1 MPCVWEMSSLVQ
13 NMNCAQGATIN
24 SANLWCAASMFD
36 MGSIAG
42 TSKTVIIWVILK
54 SRGTEYES
62 YIDGTFYSKEKLHKL
77 QTDSSW
83 SKGSRIWKWTQTQ
96 QQRVY
101 LVLPLAR
108 AAPFEL
114 LGPWCPSFLLPGF
127 TIDTSWCADAL
138 QSNAAGKDELCF
150 LLISVFC
157 FSPSSLSPL
166 SHSPAGFS
174 QMEVAQHSRPALHNL
189 RMKEGGSA
197 SHYTRFEPRRWWGAL
212 VRRGPAVRTLLFFFL
227 SRILSMRANPH

>member
-1 MPCVWEMSSLVQ
+1 M
-13 NMNCAQGATIN
+13 
-24 SANLWCAASMFD
+24 
-36 MGSIAG
+36 
-42 TSKTVIIWVILK
+42 
-54 SRGTEYES
+54 
-62 YIDGTFYSKEKLHKL
+62 
-77 QTDSSW
+77 
-83 SKGSRIWKWTQTQ
+83 
-96 QQRVY
+96 Y
-101 LVLPLAR
+101 LVLPLVR

-127 TIDTSWCADAL
+127 TIDTSWCASVKRCKKTSSAFCWFL
-138 QSNAAGKDELCF
+138 FCLFVCF
-150 LLISVFC
+150 

-212 VRRGPAVRTLLFFFL
+212 VRRGAAVRTLLFFFL
-227 SRILSMRANPH
+227 SRNSRLIVSPHQICVYSQNERRRVCGYPSICEFKATWRFIHRVPSLL

>member
-1 MPCVWEMSSLVQ
+1 M
-13 NMNCAQGATIN
+13 
-24 SANLWCAASMFD
+24 
-36 MGSIAG
+36 
-42 TSKTVIIWVILK
+42 
-54 SRGTEYES
+54 
-62 YIDGTFYSKEKLHKL
+62 
-77 QTDSSW
+77 
-83 SKGSRIWKWTQTQ
+83 
-96 QQRVY
+96 Y
-101 LVLPLAR
+101 LVLPLVR

-127 TIDTSWCADAL
+127 TIDTSWCASVKRCKKTSSAFCWFL
-138 QSNAAGKDELCF
+138 FCLFVCF
-150 LLISVFC
+150 

-212 VRRGPAVRTLLFFFL
+212 VRRGAAVRTLLFFFYPEIHAWESVL
-227 SRILSMRANPH
+227 TKYVFTAKMREGACVGIPQFVNLKRPGVSSTGYLRSCRLRF